1 MSISPT
7 LAARIMVAS
16 LAATAVPAHADER
29 AQLNACQ
36 AMVDRATQA
45 ARPASIKPDQAEL
58 QRCRQ
63 IIREWTLR
71 DARRSIDE
79 QGRPLR

>member
-1 MSISPT
+1 MFISPT
-7 LAARIMVAS
+7 LAARIIVAT
-16 LAATAVPAHADER
+16 LTAIGLPAHADER

-36 AMVDRATQA
+36 ALVDRAAQD
-45 ARPASIKPDQAEL
+45 ARPASIEQAEL

-71 DARRSIDE
+71 DARRSVDE